1 MENKINE
8 LSRELAWTISNAII
22 DSRDKELGTLSLS
35 ILVKIRD
42 IIEEESK
49 SLISDMIVKRKE
61 INDIL
66 DKI

>member
-8 LSRELAWTISNAII
+8 LSRELAWTIGNAII

-42 IIEEESK
+42 IIEKESE

>member
-49 SLISDMIVKRKE
+49 SLISDMIEKRKE